1 MPGSTASD
9 GSPVMLN
16 EPFASVTVEP
26 IKCSEDA
33 AIPGIN
39 EVIFDLTRY
48 ISTVTPSTAVWLSE
62 NLRVPF
68 IHIESPAK
76 SLSTDNGPQVSSDT
90 STMDMG
96 GQASKGIQPRS
107 ASPRF

>member
-1 MPGSTASD
+1 
-9 GSPVMLN
+9 MLN
-16 EPFASVTVEP
+16 EPFASVTEEP
-26 IKCSEDA
+26 TRCSEDA

-48 ISTVTPSTAVWLSE
+48 ISTLTPSTAVWLSE

-68 IHIESPAK
+68 IHIDSPDR
-76 SLSTDNGPQVSSDT
+76 SLSTDNGPHVSSDT
-90 STMDMG
+90 STADMG
-96 GQASKGIQPRS
+96 GQASNGIQPRS